1 MSGQIIIRCIN
12 MSNTWNRNI
21 YRQEQEAF
29 VSGHGGTTSREVIY
43 ALMPNICSILL
54 TKTAMGLLGRII
66 HKNIRV
72 IIEFALIV
80 MPCILCCT
88 VLSDYVVTVCCAMI
102 IISIINILLLGIN
115 YDVTSMYNMRPAN
128 DKRPFITN
136 FRAFTNLITAI
147 CILAIDFHI
156 FPRKFAKTELFGYS
170 LMDTGVG
177 LFIFANA
184 LVAPE
189 AKDFALKP
197 RIGFFHTI
205 SKNIKHSAR
214 SCIPLLILGF
224 SRSVAIEVL
233 GYQKHVTEYGIH
245 WNFFITLAFVKLFT
259 SSITSTINSKYSLLS
274 GIWILGMHEYVLSTK
289 GLKEWVLSNRPRND
303 FISANREGVVSV
315 PGYVG
320 LYLIGVAVGRL
331 IHSTYHNS
339 HAQDSL
345 LHRHK
350 TFHIKLFGY
359 EFDAHYNQSMI
370 LCIKLSLISA
380 QTCAATLFCDAYF
393 GVSRRLANAGYCMW
407 ILTLGVMVLTLLLL
421 IEIICD
427 ILIHATI
434 DSKLNQKTKTCKMN
448 VKSKRDS
455 VADKCEKDTNKNIIE
470 ILEAVNY
477 NGLFFFLLSNLMTG
491 AINMLV
497 RTLYLSHLKALLI
510 LIAYMAVNILSV
522 LLLYRKQVQ
531 IKL

>member
-1 MSGQIIIRCIN
+1 

-29 VSGHGGTTSREVIY
+29 VSGHGGTTSIEVIY
-43 ALMPNICSILL
+43 AILPSCCSILL
-54 TKTAMGLLGRII
+54 TTTTMGFLEQTV
-66 HKNIRV
+66 HKNICT
-72 IIEFALIV
+72 IIEFTLIV
-80 MPCILCCT
+80 VPSILCCT
-88 VLSDYVVTVCCAMI
+88 ILSDYVVTVCCIMMLLT
-102 IISIINILLLGIN
+102 IINILLLGIN
-115 YDVTSMYNMRPAN
+115 SDITSTYNIRPIYG
-128 DKRPFITN
+128 KRPFVTH
-136 FRAFTNLITAI
+136 FRALTNIITAI

-177 LFIFANA
+177 LFVLANA

-214 SCIPLLILGF
+214 SCIPLLILGCG
-224 SRSVAIEVL
+224 RSVAIEVL

-259 SSITSTINSKYSLLS
+259 SSITSTINSRYSLLS

-303 FISANREGVVSV
+303 FVSANREGVVSV

-331 IHSTYHNS
+331 IHSTYQNS
-339 HAQDSL
+339 HAQNL
-345 LHRHK
+345 LHHK
-350 TFHIKLFGY
+350 HGTFQFKLFGY
-359 EFDAHYNQSMI
+359 ELDINYNESMI

-380 QTCAATLFCDAYF
+380 QTCAATLICDAYF
-393 GVSRRLANAGYCMW
+393 KVSRRLANAGYCMW

-421 IEIICD
+421 IEIIAD
-427 ILIHATI
+427 ILVCVTM
-434 DSKLNQKTKTCKMN
+434 DSEHNQKKTKSYKTHT
-448 VKSKRDS
+448 KSKRDRMP
-455 VADKCEKDTNKNIIE
+455 DKCQKNANKNSIE

-477 NGLFFFLLSNLMTG
+477 NGLLFFLLSNLMTG
-491 AINMLV
+491 GINMLV
-497 RTLYLSHLKALLI
+497 RTLYVSHLKALLI

>member
-1 MSGQIIIRCIN
+1 
-12 MSNTWNRNI
+12 MSNVWNKNI

-43 ALMPNICSILL
+43 AIMPNICSILL
-54 TKTAMGLLGRII
+54 TTTTMGLLGRVI

-72 IIEFALIV
+72 VLEFALIV
-80 MPCILCCT
+80 IPSILCCT
-88 VLSDYVVTVCCAMI
+88 ILSEYIITVCCAMMV
-102 IISIINILLLGIN
+102 ISIINILLLGLN
-115 YDVTSMYNMRPAN
+115 SNTLSTYNIKSACG
-128 DKRPFITN
+128 KRPFITN
-136 FRAFTNLITAI
+136 FRALISIITAI

-156 FPRKFAKTELFGYS
+156 FPRKFAKTEVFGYS

-177 LFIFANA
+177 LFILANA

-189 AKDFALKP
+189 AKDFAP
-197 RIGFFHTI
+197 RSRIGFFLTI
-205 SKNIKHSAR
+205 SRNIKHSAR

-224 SRSVAIEVL
+224 GRSVAIEVL

-274 GIWILGMHEYVLSTK
+274 GIWILGMHEYILSTK

-303 FISANREGVVSV
+303 FVSANREGVVSV

-331 IHSTYHNS
+331 IHSTYQNS
-339 HAQDSL
+339 YAQNSL
-345 LHRHK
+345 QHRHK

-359 EFDAHYNQSMI
+359 EFDASYNESMI

-380 QTCAATLFCDAYF
+380 QTCAATLFCDSYF
-393 GVSRRLANAGYCMW
+393 RVSRRLANAGYCMW
-407 ILTLGVMVLTLLLL
+407 ILTLGVMILTLLLL
-421 IEIICD
+421 IEILSD
-427 ILIHATI
+427 ILIHATT
-434 DSKLNQKTKTCKMN
+434 DTEHTERRTRTHRMN
-448 VKSKRDS
+448 VKSKRES
-455 VADKCEKDTNKNIIE
+455 VSDGNERNVIKNTIE
-470 ILEAVNY
+470 IFEAVNY
-477 NGLFFFLLSNLMTG
+477 NGLLFFLLSNLTTG
-491 AINMLV
+491 GINMLV
-497 RTLYLSHLKALLI
+497 RTLHVNQLRALQI
-510 LIAYMAVNILSV
+510 LIAYMAVNITSV